1 MTGVIKDKNQIL
13 VTNIP
18 HFTGSDNVRFKI
30 TTDDTKDYL
39 VAADTYARLNIA
51 PTTGSLKLSV
61 AGTDKVIVTQ
71 TRIDG
76 QLPSG
81 GDLNLDINGNT
92 HLNITETRTIFRKY
106 GTSPGN
112 SRFHVI
118 VDNRDRLIVTD
129 DDYSVGINGNT
140 YQYVNQTK
148 TEFTQHGTSAGNPR
162 FRVVVNAVERLK
174 ITDDIFKLDDFYSD
188 TNARFIMDR
197 KGSLKLP
204 SSTTVDRPGVAV
216 PGDFRFNTDYDC
228 PEYFNAKK
236 GWVPLT
242 GANTHTE
249 LFDHTNFLTVV
260 TGTAG
265 AGQIQIDS
273 TMMSMGIE
281 PGMKLLRVFHDLDNR
296 YNIVQVFDNQ
306 GKMVIPDEVYLYST
320 TVALI
325 DVSSF
330 LFSGILPNNG
340 PSLPDNSTNKWCVK
354 ISR

>member
-1 MTGVIKDKNQIL
+1 
-13 VTNIP
+13 
-18 HFTGSDNVRFKI
+18 
-30 TTDDTKDYL
+30 
-39 VAADTYARLNIA
+39 
-51 PTTGSLKLSV
+51 
-61 AGTDKVIVTQ
+61 
-71 TRIDG
+71 
-76 QLPSG
+76 
-81 GDLNLDINGNT
+81 
-92 HLNITETRTIFRKY
+92 
-106 GTSPGN
+106 
-112 SRFHVI
+112 